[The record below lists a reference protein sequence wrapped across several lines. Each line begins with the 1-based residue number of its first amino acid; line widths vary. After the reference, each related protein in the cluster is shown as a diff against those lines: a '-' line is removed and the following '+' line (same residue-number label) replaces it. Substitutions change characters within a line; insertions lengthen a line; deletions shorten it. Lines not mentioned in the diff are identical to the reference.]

1 MRKVQIGRLAF
12 GEGIPKICVPLV
24 GEGIP
29 AIITEM
35 KAAFVLPADLL
46 EWRMDYFFDDPKA
59 VLPHIC
65 KEKGNYP
72 LIATLRTAHDG
83 GKAEL
88 SYEAYGELLSEI
100 LDIGCMEVIDIE
112 LSAGEGVIRPLV
124 KKAKDRQVAV
134 ILSKHDFKRTPA
146 KTEMVET
153 LQKMAELGADL
164 PKIAVMPQN
173 RRDVLTLLEASL
185 EADAL
190 CGPVVA
196 ISMGEL
202 GKISRVGGSY
212 FGSAMTFAAGAAA
225 SAPGQLSAEDIAAI
239 LQDLSGSRPLSGR
252 TLWR

>member
-1 MRKVQIGRLAF
+1 VRKVQIGRLAF

-29 AIITEM
+29 AIIAEM
-35 KAAFVLPADLL
+35 KAAFALPADLL

-59 VLPHIC
+59 ALPHIC
-65 KEKGNYP
+65 EEKGGYP

-83 GKAEL
+83 GRAQL
-88 SYEAYGELLSEI
+88 SYQAYGELLSEM
-100 LDIGCMEVIDIE
+100 LDLSYMEAIDIE
-112 LSAGEGVIRPLV
+112 LSAGENIIKPLV
-124 KKAKDRQVAV
+124 KKAKDNQVAV
-134 ILSKHDFKRTPA
+134 ILSKHDFEKTPE
-146 KTEMVET
+146 KMEMVKT
-153 LQKMAELGADL
+153 LMKMAELGADL
-164 PKIAVMPQN
+164 PKIAVMPQS

-185 EADAL
+185 EADVL

-196 ISMGEL
+196 VSMGEL

-239 LQDLSGSRPLSGR
+239 LQDLSGPA
-252 TLWR
+252 